1 MNERDLLNPF
11 DHGFNPE
18 SALKKLATVLNGVG
32 VVWMILCVVFFFGAL
47 LIDIDFFEDFWWL
60 ALAVLADGFL
70 SWGFLRL
77 CAVFIWAFGDL
88 VGTNR
93 RIASGSGTQANES
106 AESFDGMLPKI

>member
-18 SALKKLATVLNGVG
+18 SALKKLATKLNIIGF
-32 VVWMILCVVFFFGAL
+32 VWMICCCVFFVGSIVA
-47 LIDIDFFEDFWWL
+47 IDFFEDFWWL

-93 RIASGSGTQANES
+93 RIASGAGVQSTES
-106 AESFDGMLPKI
+106 SESFDGMLPKI